1 MRSSIKVR
9 DNEGPSFDPTSL
21 KVDKVKLLKQDTNND
36 RKQLTGALPL
46 QGK

>member
-21 KVDKVKLLKQDTNND
+21 KVDKVKLLKQDKNNEEKPIGCSITFK
-36 RKQLTGALPL
+36 R
-46 QGK
+46 